1 MKSTKAKTDASV
13 SDLKDR
19 QRKPT
24 AVTGLQIAEYLAMNP
39 RGARLREIAA
49 AVQMDPGQTHRMISA
64 MVEDGWLTPVGD
76 DGSYSL
82 SARVIRLGAIYIG
95 KLDLAEHAQ
104 PFLNELAKESG
115 ESVFLG
121 EVRDDRVVCVGR
133 RVADRTLRV
142 WTEMGDSWPLVGS
155 AVGTAILAARY
166 ARLGS
171 DAYPAKVSDEI
182 TDAIKQGYA
191 RDYGRYREGVQAVAA
206 PIRDANGI
214 EVGSIALS
222 GPVARI
228 GEKEAVKMGALVLEA
243 ARRISERIGYITSDK
258 RKVRRASQ

>member
-1 MKSTKAKTDASV
+1 MKSTKTKVGASV

-64 MVEDGWLTPVGD
+64 MVEDGWLMPVGD

-82 SARVIRLGAIYIG
+82 SARVIRLGAIYIQ

-104 PFLNELAKESG
+104 PFLNELAKETG

-121 EVRDDRVVCVGR
+121 ESRNDAVVCVGR

-142 WTEMGDSWPLVGS
+142 WTEMGDFWPLVRECRGNS
-155 AVGTAILAARY
+155 
-166 ARLGS
+166 
-171 DAYPAKVSDEI
+171 YPS
-182 TDAIKQGYA
+182 
-191 RDYGRYREGVQAVAA
+191 
-206 PIRDANGI
+206 
-214 EVGSIALS
+214 S
-222 GPVARI
+222 
-228 GEKEAVKMGALVLEA
+228 
-243 ARRISERIGYITSDK
+243 
-258 RKVRRASQ
+258 

>member
-1 MKSTKAKTDASV
+1 MKSTKAKIDASV

-64 MVEDGWLTPVGD
+64 MVEDGWLMPVGD
-76 DGSYSL
+76 EGSYSL

-104 PFLNELAKESG
+104 PFLNELAKETG

-121 EVRDDRVVCVGR
+121 ELRDDRVVCVGR

-142 WTEMGDSWPLVGS
+142 WTEMGDSWPLIGS

-166 ARLGS
+166 ARLDS
-171 DAYPAKVSDEI
+171 DAYPAKMSDEI
-182 TDAIKQGYA
+182 VNAIKQGYA

-206 PIRDANGI
+206 PIRDASGI
-214 EVGSIALS
+214 EVGAIALS

-243 ARRISERIGYITSDK
+243 AKGISERIGYISTEK